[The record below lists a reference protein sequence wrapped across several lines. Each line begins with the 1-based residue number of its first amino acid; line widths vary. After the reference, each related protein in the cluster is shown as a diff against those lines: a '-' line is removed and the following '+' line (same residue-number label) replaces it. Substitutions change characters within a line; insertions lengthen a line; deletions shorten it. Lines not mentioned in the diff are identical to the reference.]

1 MMCKTPAGVPAG
13 VCCLKFKFQLCI
25 RIRKLLAQQRL
36 LKFIDAAN
44 RRKFT
49 ITNDKLQMNGMGFAH
64 DFKSFS
70 QKTPQFVICNFE
82 L

>member
-1 MMCKTPAGVPAG
+1 VTREENKR
-13 VCCLKFKFQLCI
+13 LKLQ
-25 RIRKLLAQQRL
+25 
-36 LKFIDAAN
+36 FIDAAY

-70 QKTPQFVICNFE
+70 QKTLQFVICNFE

>member
-1 MMCKTPAGVPAG
+1 MTNF
-13 VCCLKFKFQLCI
+13 L
-25 RIRKLLAQQRL
+25 
-36 LKFIDAAN
+36 FIDAAN

-70 QKTPQFVICNFE
+70 QKTPQLVICNFE

>member
-1 MMCKTPAGVPAG
+1 V
-13 VCCLKFKFQLCI
+13 
-25 RIRKLLAQQRL
+25 QQQL
-36 LKFIDAAN
+36 LKFINAAN

-49 ITNDKLQMNGMGFAH
+49 ITNDKLQRNGMGFAH
-64 DFKSFS
+64 VFKLFS

>member
-1 MMCKTPAGVPAG
+1 MPSAPLRCGRFLFPEVR
-13 VCCLKFKFQLCI
+13 FQ
-25 RIRKLLAQQRL
+25 
-36 LKFIDAAN
+36 FVDAAN

-49 ITNDKLQMNGMGFAH
+49 ITNDKLQMNGMGFTHA
-64 DFKSFS
+64 FKSFS